1 MKLSELM
8 WFKSLWYPKPK
19 ANDETSDKQLR
30 WMKSKLTINLWFST
44 FPPPKLL
51 VKSPLTWAPTFI
63 KKSLEVWL
71 SWLLHEKNSGK
82 TVSKLESISNFTSK
96 LFRLWHKCCWYM
108 TYHEFLGTRPCP
120 TAPCS
125 IVRRQDDLNPWGCFF
140 TLAWF
145 QHPSAQYISGSLT
158 KKNHDSGS
166 TTTQT
171 LSWGSGVSL

>member
-8 WFKSLWYPKPK
+8 WFKSLWYP
-19 ANDETSDKQLR
+19 NQKQI
-30 WMKSKLTINLWFST
+30 WDTITINVWFST

-125 IVRRQDDLNPWGCFF
+125 IVRRQDDLNAWSCFF
-140 TLAWF
+140 T
-145 QHPSAQYISGSLT
+145 Q
-158 KKNHDSGS
+158 HDSNIHLHH
-166 TTTQT
+166 T
-171 LSWGSGVSL
+171 SLDLLQKKIMIQVQPHPNP